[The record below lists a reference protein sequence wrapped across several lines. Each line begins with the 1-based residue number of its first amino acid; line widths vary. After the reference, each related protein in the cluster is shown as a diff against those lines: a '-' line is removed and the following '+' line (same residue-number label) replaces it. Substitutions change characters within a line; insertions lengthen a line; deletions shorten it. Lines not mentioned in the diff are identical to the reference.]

1 MRRDG
6 EVPQRQEPRPRRRRL
21 RRAAQ
26 PGRGWKHRL
35 GRAVSLKELVG
46 DQGSPGIVLEL
57 VSEICLREGQSC
69 SWKRLVRRLPPTVF
83 RDREM
88 IPSNCGAANPRA
100 FSDNSQIFL
109 WNFSN
114 ANHWSQIEFEKP
126 VLQKSTANIS

>member
-57 VSEICLREGQSC
+57 EICVREGQSC
-69 SWKRLVRRLPPTVF
+69 SWKRLVRRLPPTEF

-100 FSDNSQIFL
+100 FSDNSLKSFCGTFPMQ
-109 WNFSN
+109 NS
-114 ANHWSQIEFEKP
+114 HWSQIEFEKH